1 MSSQDLSGKIALVT
15 GASRG
20 IGAAIADT
28 LAQAGAT
35 VIGTAT
41 SDSGAAAIGERLA
54 QWNGQG
60 RALNAAEAD
69 GIENLIA
76 DIEKEFGKLDILVNN
91 AGITRDN
98 LLMRMK
104 EEEWDEI
111 MQVNLKSVFRASKA
125 VLRGMMKQ
133 RSGRIINITSVV
145 GAMGNAGQ
153 ANYAAAKAGLMG
165 FAKSMAREVGS
176 RGITVNCIAPGF
188 IDTDMTRALPEE
200 VRKTFEAQTALGR
213 FGDAQD
219 IADAVLFLA
228 SDQAKYITGQTLHV
242 NGGMLMPFLTFL
254 KKKKPRPKKTPFRG
268 GLYCHIFPEK
278 GCFLYKTLR

>member
-35 VIGTAT
+35 VVGTAT

-60 RALNAAEAD
+60 KALNAAEAD

-153 ANYAAAKAGLMG
+153 TNYAAAKAGLMG

-242 NGGMLMPFLTFL
+242 NGGMLMP
-254 KKKKPRPKKTPFRG
+254 
-268 GLYCHIFPEK
+268 
-278 GCFLYKTLR
+278 